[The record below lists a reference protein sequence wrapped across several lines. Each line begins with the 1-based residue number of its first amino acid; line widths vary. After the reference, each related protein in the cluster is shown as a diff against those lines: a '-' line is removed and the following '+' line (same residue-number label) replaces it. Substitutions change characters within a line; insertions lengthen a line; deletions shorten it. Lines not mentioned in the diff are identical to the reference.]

1 MSDTKQ
7 LAMHFIRLCSER
19 HVPSRLSTQWMA
31 EYALHTPH
39 SDREDYLIKRIE
51 EIERDWPYIPVE
63 QYLASIEESKDWDD
77 LFMHRKVY
85 WEDVPTMLADAVRTR
100 SLHTIRQ
107 LALHCLFENNAL
119 RDEMLALAPDQ
130 RTKKAL
136 LYPPHLK
143 AEEHY
148 KQYPFCIKEHGVV
161 GIYHLNIQDAH
172 LTAIKL
178 PDNIQSV
185 LFEDLMKK
193 GKYTS
198 EQQLVAQIDRDYP
211 SMLDHRIF
219 VLGYHVQSDRLE
231 RKPIPEC
238 WLTDERMND
247 CNFSDEELVRMGL
260 SGLLAETIQSGR
272 KCKFDGVKNRFGVT
286 GYWYLPEWS

>member
-1 MSDTKQ
+1 
-7 LAMHFIRLCSER
+7 
-19 HVPSRLSTQWMA
+19 
-31 EYALHTPH
+31 
-39 SDREDYLIKRIE
+39 
-51 EIERDWPYIPVE
+51 
-63 QYLASIEESKDWDD
+63 
-77 LFMHRKVY
+77 
-85 WEDVPTMLADAVRTR
+85 
-100 SLHTIRQ
+100 
-107 LALHCLFENNAL
+107 
-119 RDEMLALAPDQ
+119 
-130 RTKKAL
+130 
-136 LYPPHLK
+136 
-143 AEEHY
+143 
-148 KQYPFCIKEHGVV
+148 
-161 GIYHLNIQDAH
+161 
-172 LTAIKL
+172 
-178 PDNIQSV
+178 
-185 LFEDLMKK
+185 MKK